1 VSAINRDG
9 SAVMGTAT
17 ESATAT
23 RGDLPPVQKTAVLNE
38 LKDIL
43 ASPFFRNSTRG
54 KEFLSYVVRVKLD
67 NHEELLKERTIGTQ
81 LFHREADYPTGE
93 DPVVRVHAGD
103 VRRRLERYYHSTPNL
118 SAVRIELPVGSYSPE
133 FHWSTNQSPVANA
146 KVETP
151 GRSSRFIWVAVM
163 VAFAIVATVVVL
175 TSFRS
180 VPSAQAHSALEQFWS
195 PVFATSQPVLICL
208 AKPILYRPSLD
219 IYRQYAKHHP
229 GTFQTEVER
238 WNQPL
243 PLDPNEK
250 VPWRSMVRYSDYG
263 VAMGDVYAATQLSA
277 LFARMNKATQ
287 VRIGNNYS
295 FEDLRNSP
303 AVVVGA
309 FNNHWTLQMT
319 SNLRFVFAENDGN
332 FAIEEQGHPE
342 TRRRWQ
348 TNAAGE
354 IVKDYAIVTRLLDS
368 KTGQVLISAAGIG
381 ANGTQAAG
389 EFISTKDYLERAFR
403 NAPADWPKKNLQVLL
418 ETNMTDSVAGPPQV
432 VATYFW

>member
-1 VSAINRDG
+1 
-9 SAVMGTAT
+9 MGTAI

-23 RGDLPPVQKTAVLNE
+23 RGALSPVQKAAVLNE
-38 LKDIL
+38 LRDIL
-43 ASPFFRNSTRG
+43 GSPFFRNSTRS
-54 KEFLSYVVRVKLD
+54 KEFLSYVVRFKLEG
-67 NHEELLKERTIGTQ
+67 HEELLKERTIGTQ

-103 VRRRLERYYHSTPNL
+103 VRRRLERYYHSTSSA

-133 FHWSTNQSPVANA
+133 FQWNTNQNLPANVKVGIPRRSP
-146 KVETP
+146 
-151 GRSSRFIWVAVM
+151 RLIWVTVVA
-163 VAFAIVATVVVL
+163 AFAIVATVVVL
-175 TSFRS
+175 TSLRR
-180 VPSAQAHSALEQFWS
+180 VPSVQAHAALEQFWS

-219 IYRQYAKHHP
+219 MYRQYAKDHP

-238 WNQPL
+238 WNEPL
-243 PLDPNEK
+243 PLDPNVK

-263 VAMGDVYAATQLSA
+263 VAMGDVYAATQLAA

-287 VRIGNNYS
+287 VRIGSNYS

-303 AVVVGA
+303 AVIVGA

-342 TRRRWQ
+342 TRRHWQ

-354 IVKDYAIVTRLLDS
+354 IVKDYAIVTRLLNS

-389 EFISTKDYLERAFR
+389 EFISSEDYLERAFR
-403 NAPADWPKKNLQVLL
+403 NAPADWSKKNVQVLL
-418 ETNMTDSVAGPPQV
+418 ETIVTESVAGPPQV
-432 VATYFW
+432 IATYFW

>member
-1 VSAINRDG
+1 
-9 SAVMGTAT
+9 MGTAT

-23 RGDLPPVQKTAVLNE
+23 GEGLSPVQKATVLDE
-38 LKDIL
+38 LRNIL
-43 ASPFFRNSTRG
+43 GSPFFRNSTRS
-54 KEFLSYVVRVKLD
+54 KEFLSYVVRLKLQG
-67 NHEELLKERTIGTQ
+67 HEELLKERTIGTQ

-103 VRRRLERYYHSTPNL
+103 VRRRLERYYHSIPA
-118 SAVRIELPVGSYSPE
+118 SAVRIELPVGSYSPK
-133 FHWSTNQSPVANA
+133 FHWNPNQNLAASA
-146 KVETP
+146 KVETSR
-151 GRSSRFIWVAVM
+151 RSSRFIWL
-163 VAFAIVATVVVL
+163 TVVVAVAIVTIVVVL
-175 TSFRS
+175 ASFRS

-195 PVFATSQPVLICL
+195 PVFATSQPVLICV

-219 IYRQYAKHHP
+219 IYHQYAKQHP

-238 WNQPL
+238 WNKPL

-332 FAIEEQGHPE
+332 FTIEEQGHPE
-342 TRRRWQ
+342 TRRHWQ
-348 TNAAGE
+348 TNVAGE

-389 EFISTKDYLERAFR
+389 EFISSKDYLERAFR
-403 NAPADWPKKNLQVLL
+403 SAPADWSKKNVQVLL
-418 ETNMTDSVAGPPQV
+418 ETNVTDSVAGPPQV